1 MGAGVTRI
9 KTYLQRALG
18 SLALFARL
26 GPLGVRLRPYQLEA
40 ASAIL
45 DSIRTRAGRTFVL
58 VLPRQSGK
66 DELITQLLVYLLRCL
81 SHKPRG
87 MVVVNPTYKP
97 QTINAITR
105 LDECL
110 QSNPLTG
117 GMWRK
122 RSDFMRQVG
131 ACRVSFLSGD
141 GQANVVGATASL
153 LLVVNEAQD
162 ISASVYDRN
171 FAPMCASTN
180 ATRLLCGTVWTSSS
194 LLSREMRHARLQQES
209 DGVQR
214 LFMWDADQ
222 VAALLPAYGQF
233 VQEQIARL
241 GRQHPGVKTQYF
253 NEEIDAQVG
262 MFPEARQMLMHG
274 SHPPQNEPSPGR
286 MYAFLIDVGGQDEGL
301 RQAGE
306 LENARR
312 DYTSLKIVQVD
323 PCSLPDLKRPTYRV
337 MVRLTWQGDKHTR
350 IQAQIVALAELWG
363 PRHVVVDATGVGEG
377 LFSMLDLSLPGSCIP
392 VRFSQAEKSEIG
404 YQFLSIVETGRY
416 REYAPFDSGFRSQLT
431 HCQAEILPGPRHTMR
446 WGVPDG
452 KRDDT
457 GTLLHDD
464 DLITSALTAIL
475 DRQAWVVHSPT
486 LIGAARDF
494 LKEMDG
500 NY

>member
-1 MGAGVTRI
+1 MTKVRSF
-9 KTYLQRALG
+9 LQRALG

-40 ASAIL
+40 ARAIL
-45 DSIRTRAGRTFVL
+45 DSIRTCAGSTFVL

-81 SHKPRG
+81 SHKPRA

-110 QSNPLTG
+110 KSNPLTG
-117 GMWRK
+117 SSWRK

-162 ISASVYDRN
+162 ISETVYDRN

-180 ATRLLCGTVWTSSS
+180 ATRLICGTVWTSS
-194 LLSREMRHARLQQES
+194 LLGREMRHARRMQES

-222 VAALLPAYGQF
+222 VAALVPAYGMF

-253 NEEIDAQVG
+253 NEEIDAQTG
-262 MFPEARQMLMHG
+262 MFPEARQMLMIGTHHAQ
-274 SHPPQNEPSPGR
+274 SAPSPGR

-301 RQAGE
+301 HQSGE
-306 LENARR
+306 LENPGR
-312 DYTSLKIVQVD
+312 DYTSLKIVEID

-337 MVRLTWQGDKHTR
+337 MARLAWQGEKHTR
-350 IQAQIVALAELWG
+350 IQSQIVALAELWE

-377 LFSMLDLSLPGSCIP
+377 LFSMLDLSLPGRCIP

-416 REYAPFDSGFRSQLT
+416 HEYAPFDSGFRAQLT
-431 HCQAEILPGPRHTMR
+431 HCQAEIMPGPQHRMR

-452 KRDDT
+452 RRDAN
-457 GTLLHDD
+457 GSLLHDD
-464 DLITSALTAIL
+464 DLVTSALTALL
-475 DRQAWVVHSPT
+475 DRQEWALHSPT
-486 LIGAARDF
+486 LIGMERDF

>member
-1 MGAGVTRI
+1 MKPIDVLLR
-9 KTYLQRALG
+9 RALS
-18 SLALFARL
+18 SLQIYARL
-26 GPLGVRLRPYQLEA
+26 GGGVRLRPYQLQA
-40 ASAIL
+40 ANAIL
-45 DSIRTRAGRTFVL
+45 DSIRTRAGLTFVL

-66 DELITQLLVYLLRCL
+66 DEMITQLLAYLLRCL
-81 SHKPRG
+81 AHKPRT

-97 QTINAITR
+97 QTITAIQR
-105 LDECL
+105 LEDCL
-110 QSNPLTG
+110 KGNPLTRDT
-117 GMWRK
+117 WRK

-131 ACRVSFLSGD
+131 KCRVSFLSGD

-162 ISASVYDRN
+162 IVESVYDKN

-194 LLSREMRHARLQQES
+194 LLGREMRHARIQQQA
-209 DGVQR
+209 DGRQR

-222 VAALLPAYGQF
+222 VARLVPAYGLF

-241 GRQHPGVKTQYF
+241 GRQHPSVKTQFF

-262 MFPEARQMLMHG
+262 MFPEARQMLMQGTHRART
-274 SHPPQNEPSPGR
+274 EPTPGR
-286 MYAFLIDVGGQDEGL
+286 MVAFLIDVGGQDEGL
-301 RQAGE
+301 RQAGAM
-306 LENARR
+306 ENPGR
-312 DYTSLKIVQVD
+312 DYTSLKIVEVD

-337 MVRLTWQGDKHTR
+337 LQRLAWQGEKHTR

-377 LFSMLDLSLPGSCIP
+377 LFSMLDLALPERCIP

-416 REYAPFDSGFRSQLT
+416 REYAPFDSGFRAQLR

-452 KRDDT
+452 RRDQN
-457 GTLLHDD
+457 GALLHDD
-464 DLITSALTAIL
+464 DLVTSALTAIL
-475 DRQAWVVHSPT
+475 DRQEWLLHSPT
-486 LIGAARDF
+486 LMGEERDF

-500 NY
+500 NF